1 MNALKKLA
9 GQTAVYGVSSIAG
22 RLLNY
27 LLVYLHTRVFVA
39 GEFGAITELYGMV
52 AFLVV
57 MLTYGMET
65 AFFRFGGAAKNPEDQ
80 SRVFSTAFISVLTTT
95 GIFLILVLTNVSSIA
110 EGLHYG
116 SNPNYIVYF
125 AVIVGLDV
133 LTTIPFARLRLLNKA
148 VVFVG
153 VNLGS
158 IGLYILLNLF
168 LLMYCPAAMED
179 SSYPGSGL
187 IRSFY
192 NPEFG
197 IGYVF
202 VANLISSGFKF
213 LLLSPWMRDVF
224 KGFHVKV
231 AKQLYPY
238 ALPLLFLGL
247 AGIVNETFDRVFFIR
262 LSPLPEEEA
271 RAQLGIYGA
280 CYKVAMLLSI
290 GIQAYRYAAEPF
302 IFSLAKKE
310 SDDTQAEVM
319 KYYVIAAAFITLT
332 LLCFLDVAMMM
343 VGEELREGRD
353 VVPILLLAYFCFG
366 VVFNLSFWYK
376 LTDKTR
382 YGALIA
388 FAGAAVTVVMNVL
401 LIPHFSYYGCAWATL
416 GAYAAMMLISY
427 GLGQKHNPIP
437 YQLRAFAFYILL
449 AAALYAGHRLIGFE
463 SVLKYGTGALA
474 VGTFA
479 AVVWVREQ
487 RLRNLKLTKND

>member
-1 MNALKKLA
+1 MSALKKLA

-27 LLVYLHTRVFVA
+27 SLVYLHTRVFTS

-52 AFLVV
+52 AFLIV

-65 AFFRFGGAAKNPEDQ
+65 AFFRFGGAAKEPEDQ
-80 SRVFSTAFISVLTTT
+80 SRIFSTAFISVLITT
-95 GIFLILVLTNVSSIA
+95 GIFLLLVLTNVSSIA
-110 EGLHYG
+110 EGLQYG

-125 AVIVGLDV
+125 TVIVGLDV

-148 VVFVG
+148 VAFVG

-168 LLMYCPAAMED
+168 FLKYCPAALED
-179 SSYPGSGL
+179 SAYPGSGL

-192 NPEFG
+192 NPNFG

-231 AKQLYPY
+231 AKRLYPY
-238 ALPLLFLGL
+238 ALPLLLLGL
-247 AGIVNETFDRVFFIR
+247 AGIVNETFDRVFFVR
-262 LSPLPEEEA
+262 LSPLPADDA

-302 IFSLAKKE
+302 IFSLAKQE
-310 SDDTQAEVM
+310 SDNTQASVM

-332 LLCFLDVAMMM
+332 LLCFLDLAMLM

-401 LIPHFSYYGCAWATL
+401 LIPHFSYYGCAWATF
-416 GAYAAMMLISY
+416 GAYAAMMALSY
-427 GLGQKHNPIP
+427 FLGQKHHPIP
-437 YQLRAFAFYILL
+437 YSLREISFYILF
-449 AAALYAGHRLIGFE
+449 AGGLYAAHKMIGFE
-463 SVLKYGTGALA
+463 SMLKYVTATIATGA
-474 VGTFA
+474 FA
-479 AVVWVREQ
+479 MAVWVKEK
-487 RLRNLKLTKND
+487 RLRKLKVTKK